1 MGSIRK
7 RHRFRSR
14 RQPKPKSRL
23 VLFLLTFGLWC
34 LIACLGTLLYYGL
47 KYRDFG
53 MTWSWIHREHGRVA
67 LASGVLFG
75 GLPGLIHYWLIRFRS
90 KEPGRRPGWGELAIV
105 VTIVVALG
113 AGSGFFLHVKHRNE
127 RIARACWGATTSET
141 LEQLLAN
148 GEIADLV
155 RRMEADCRT
164 YQAVRKEG
172 IPEEIRN
179 RYSRFGGNGMG
190 YYLCTIG
197 QGWETL
203 ELNMPTN
210 VGRFLDSGPSLGSP
224 PGGLLRKPEE
234 WRPLGL
240 EMAKSEVGIL
250 RVLGHWLLQDA
261 ESFAV
266 ETYKLA
272 DGGDATFLPLA
283 RLVCL
288 YRDPNLQRVIQRLL
302 ASRPWP
308 AKPEKREPGV
318 FEDDRLRRIYTASR
332 RVVYEGHPAD
342 GIPAEIRDD
351 LRRFFKEP
359 EFVKYSRS
367 AYWGSYDD
375 HRRELTLKLKSAD
388 AEAFV
393 RTMESACRNLEK
405 SREILGE
412 QFPILTEELTHGER
426 NVQTWNWIL
435 ANGSQT
441 LVLNLPMGAA
451 WVLFQLHDSSKSKR
465 YSCPRQ
471 YKNLEWPGG
480 IHLAAPAQGLPVA
493 NRMSQST
500 VPIVRV
506 LGWLFLRD
514 MERFATETYA
524 IYHGGDETFRAL
536 SEEVSLRLDP
546 DIPRS
551 LQRLLAGPFPPTLT
565 GAEREGRSEAD
576 RLNAIF
582 RLAYLAAITGD
593 DIGDDTYAL
602 RPVLRHFAG
611 NEKRPEDLANIYN
624 CWVRLRLNN
633 LVEAGDI
640 DSALGLIE
648 NACRNHL
655 VNRKKLEE
663 DFLPLVESGRILL
676 FPHSDGNPVG
686 VGRGKE
692 TFYLNMPLSVLD
704 FIFDSTFV
712 SSNSD
717 YFARS
722 FPDNHVYRTSKG
734 EPMLRNPEKMGQL
747 ARKMSGSEI
756 PIVKAMGY
764 YLLGD
769 RPRFIET
776 VYQTRE
782 AGDETF
788 ESLRRVVAETMDP
801 NFK

>member
-23 VLFLLTFGLWC
+23 VLFLLTFALWC
-34 LIACLGTLLYYGL
+34 LIACLGTLFYYAV
-47 KYRDFG
+47 KDRDFG
-53 MTWSWIHREHGRVA
+53 IVWSLSPREYWKVA
-67 LASGVLFG
+67 LAIGGLFG
-75 GLPGLIHYWLIRFRS
+75 GLPGLLHYSVIRFRS
-90 KEPGRRPGWGELAIV
+90 KDPARRPGWCELATV

-113 AGSGFFLHVKHRNE
+113 AGSGFFLHVKHRNA

-148 GEIADLV
+148 GEIAELV

-172 IPEEIRN
+172 IPEEIRK
-179 RYSRFGGNGMG
+179 RHSRFGANGFG
-190 YYLCTIG
+190 YYLCTIAP
-197 QGWETL
+197 GWETL
-203 ELNMPTN
+203 QLNMPYN
-210 VGRFLDSGPSLGSP
+210 VGRFLDSGPSQGYDAGTRLEE
-224 PGGLLRKPEE
+224 PGK
-234 WRPLGL
+234 WHPLGM
-240 EMAKSEVGIL
+240 EMSKSEVNIL

-266 ETYKLA
+266 ETYKLS

-283 RLVCL
+283 RWVCIAC
-288 YRDPNLQRVIQRLL
+288 DPDLQRVIRRLL

-308 AKPEKREPGV
+308 ARPGKRERGV
-318 FEDDRLRRIYTASR
+318 FEDARLRRIYTASR

-342 GIPAEIRDD
+342 GIAAEIRDD

-359 EFVKYSRS
+359 EFVKHSR
-367 AYWGSYDD
+367 ATYWGSYDD
-375 HRRELTLKLKSAD
+375 YRRELTLKLKNAD
-388 AEAFV
+388 AEAYV
-393 RTMESACRNLEK
+393 QTLESACRNLEK
-405 SREILGE
+405 TREIFGE

-441 LVLNLPMGAA
+441 LVLNLPMGAGWA
-451 WVLFQLHDSSKSKR
+451 LFQLHDSSTSEP

-471 YKNLEWPGG
+471 HKHLEWPGG
-480 IHLAAPAQGLPVA
+480 IHLATPAQGLPVA
-493 NRMSQST
+493 KRMTQST
-500 VPIVRV
+500 VPIIRV

-524 IYHGGDETFRAL
+524 IYDSGDATFRAL

-546 DIPRS
+546 DIQRS
-551 LQRLLAGPFPPTLT
+551 MQRLLAGPFPPALT
-565 GAEREGRSEAD
+565 GAEREGRSESD
-576 RLNAIF
+576 RLTAIF

-593 DIGDDTYAL
+593 DIGDDMDSL

-611 NEKRPEDLANIYN
+611 NEKKPEDLDSIYH

-633 LVEAGDI
+633 LIEEGDI
-640 DSALGLIE
+640 DSALALIE
-648 NACRNHL
+648 KACRNHL
-655 VNRKKLEE
+655 VNRKKLEG
-663 DFLPLVESGRILL
+663 DFLPLVDSGRHLL
-676 FPHSDGNPVG
+676 FPLFNGKPVG

-692 TFYLNMPLSVLD
+692 TFYLNMPLSVLA
-704 FIFDSTFV
+704 FIFDSTFI
-712 SSNSD
+712 SSNSN

-722 FPDNHVYRTSKG
+722 FPDNHEYRNYQG

-756 PIVKAMGY
+756 PIVNAMGY

-769 RPRFIET
+769 RPRFIES